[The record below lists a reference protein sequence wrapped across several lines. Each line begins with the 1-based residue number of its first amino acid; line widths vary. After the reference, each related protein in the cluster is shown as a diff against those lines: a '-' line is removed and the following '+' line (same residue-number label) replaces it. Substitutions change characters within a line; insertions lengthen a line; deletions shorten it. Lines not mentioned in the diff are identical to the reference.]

1 MKISELRPVRAAIFV
16 FGLMLFVPLNAQEV
30 LEESSEEQA
39 SNTEAAALAQ
49 DDVDSIDPAVSAPEL
64 ATGVTRRATTSG
76 VLDELDLES
85 TRVTGNQELPK
96 VLYIVPWKQAD
107 LGDLVG
113 LPVNTLLDE
122 VLEPVDRDEF
132 KRRNRYYDSLYGD
145 TELEATDDSV
155 VD

>member
-1 MKISELRPVRAAIFV
+1 MKHNELRSVGAAICALSF
-16 FGLMLFVPLNAQEV
+16 LISMPLIAQEV
-30 LEESSEEQA
+30 TEETATDTVEET
-39 SNTEAAALAQ
+39 STP
-49 DDVDSIDPAVSAPEL
+49 DDVDSIEPAVSAPEL
-64 ATGVTRRATTSG
+64 ATGVTRRATNTG

-113 LPVNTLLDE
+113 LPVNSLLDE

-145 TELEATDDSV
+145 KELEAAEDSA